1 MGNDSGNTKI
11 VISEV
16 MMPSKANVAG
26 NVHGGEIMK
35 MMDSTAFAAARRYS
49 RANVVTARV
58 DELEFHL
65 PILIGDLVICTA
77 EIVFVGRTSM
87 EIAVNV
93 EVEDLEQEGKPQK
106 ALSAY
111 FTMVALDRNAKPK
124 LLAKLPL
131 DTEESRL
138 AFAEGKRRY
147 EEHKA
152 KKMKKQEERA
162 KQKAAADAE
171 RFKKSVLGNV

>member
-1 MGNDSGNTKI
+1 MSNESKNTKI

-77 EIVFVGRTSM
+77 EIVFVGRSSM

-93 EVEDLEQEGKPQK
+93 EVEDLEQEGRPQK

-124 LLAKLPL
+124 LIPPLPL
-131 DTEESRL
+131 DTEESKA

-152 KKMKKQEERA
+152 KKRKIQEERA
-162 KQKAAADAE
+162 QQKAALEAE
-171 RFKKSVLGNV
+171 KFKKSVLGDA